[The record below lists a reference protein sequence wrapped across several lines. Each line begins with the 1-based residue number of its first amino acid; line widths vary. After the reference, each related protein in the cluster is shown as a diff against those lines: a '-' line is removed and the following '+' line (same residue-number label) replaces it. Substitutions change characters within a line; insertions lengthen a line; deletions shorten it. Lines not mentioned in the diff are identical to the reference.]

1 LEEALGGKR
10 RLSTM
15 KFEATMCPDHYEME
29 ITPIQFI
36 QANDLDFCQG
46 NVIKYVCRYKKK
58 GGMKDLRKAQQYIK
72 FMINKLKG
80 DGYED

>member
-1 LEEALGGKR
+1 
-10 RLSTM
+10 M
-15 KFEATMCPDHYEME
+15 KFEAAMYPDHYEME

-58 GGMKDLRKAQQYIK
+58 GGMKDLHKAQQYIK
-72 FMINKLKG
+72 FMINNLKEH
-80 DGYED
+80 DHED